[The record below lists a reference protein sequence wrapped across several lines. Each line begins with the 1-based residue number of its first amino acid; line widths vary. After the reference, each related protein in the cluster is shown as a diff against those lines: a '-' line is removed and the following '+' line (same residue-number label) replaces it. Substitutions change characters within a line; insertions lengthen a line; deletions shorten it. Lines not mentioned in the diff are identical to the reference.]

1 MKPFLLGIT
10 GGIGSGKS
18 SVSRLLAGFC
28 QAPLID
34 VDQCCRHLLEVGQSG
49 WQALRERFGNRFLLE
64 DGRIDRA
71 GLRECLFAD
80 PDVRHEVDAVLVF
93 YARPGAQCC
102 RTMRRDG
109 VSRRSA
115 ARAIAAQMDL
125 GDKARRAEYVIDNSG
140 SWASVREQIVALAR
154 ELSARFSTRTGQES
168 A

>member
-1 MKPFLLGIT
+1 MLVEIPLLYE
-10 GGIGSGKS
+10 
-18 SVSRLLAGFC
+18 A
-28 QAPLID
+28 
-34 VDQCCRHLLEVGQSG
+34 G
-49 WQALRERFGNRFLLE
+49 WQ
-64 DGRIDRA
+64 D
-71 GLRECLFAD
+71 
-80 PDVRHEVDAVLVF
+80 EVDAVLVV

-102 RTMRRDG
+102 RTMRLDG

>member
-34 VDQCCRHLLEVGQSG
+34 VDQCCRNLLEVRQSG

-80 PDVRHEVDAVLVF
+80 PDVRHEVDALLH
-93 YARPGAQCC
+93 P
-102 RTMRRDG
+102 
-109 VSRRSA
+109 
-115 ARAIAAQMDL
+115 
-125 GDKARRAEYVIDNSG
+125 
-140 SWASVREQIVALAR
+140 LAR
-154 ELSARFSTRTGQES
+154 EVMRREVLR
-168 A
+168 